1 MLSEIVVSADWRL
14 TAVALAVG
22 AFAVAAV
29 LIWNRSRRIWKRI
42 ETIETRLSKMQN
54 EVITILQL
62 QAALITKLNVNSKV
76 EVEPRGM
83 AVEIAG
89 GDIAG
94 QPMSPPITSSQPESA
109 KSAKLPG

>member
-1 MLSEIVVSADWRL
+1 MREIVVSTDWRL

-22 AFAVAAV
+22 AFVVTAA
-29 LIWNRSRRIWKRI
+29 LIWNRRRRIWKRM

-54 EVITILQL
+54 EVTTILQV
-62 QAALITKLNVNSKV
+62 QSALITKLNINSKV

-83 AVEIAG
+83 AVKIAG

-109 KSAKLPG
+109 KSAKLPE